1 VTKHPASS
9 AAAVRAVILDP
20 RAYAGPRDCR
30 DTRTRVQLLYG
41 GGMAGHSA
49 IDDLRTRLKPLLGA
63 AGLRDRTSA
72 AVTAAYEDTT
82 IARVAEL
89 ERRLTGEALRASL
102 PAPTLAL
109 VRDVAG
115 VLVFHQAEL
124 GCEVASAR
132 LAAELFSMAAAQ
144 IRAGMLDRAFLVV
157 RHALL
162 RAEDA
167 QAPYRDAPYI
177 PGPSYPRLETYD
189 IEAAAWVQ
197 AFTVFG
203 TAIRMVEDEDEI
215 LKGGA
220 GQVAPPVPLP
230 ARSVREILTDAKASL
245 AVPTIIVVGDVS
257 HVQPGRRDGD
267 PLKEGAALIGK
278 PIPLAVP
285 PADLPAARSELMA
298 ELPQFEPVI
307 DRILRPLAGQ
317 RSTRLPPI
325 VLVGPPGCGKTRA
338 ARRLGEVL
346 RLSPSV
352 YSMGGA
358 NDSLVLGG
366 VSRGWSTA
374 MFCAPFRE
382 MLRAGIANPLIIPDE
397 IDKAGTSR
405 QNGNP
410 IDVLIQLTG
419 VESSARYRDPYLQ
432 ADVDGSHVNWIMTA
446 NSVHGVNAALL
457 DRCLVF
463 HVDAPGPEHLRP
475 LALSILAEVRRDRGL
490 DERWAPTFD
499 ETEWAALARHWPR
512 GGSLRALRRLVE
524 IALDAREAG
533 PRH

>member
-1 VTKHPASS
+1 
-9 AAAVRAVILDP
+9 
-20 RAYAGPRDCR
+20 
-30 DTRTRVQLLYG
+30 
-41 GGMAGHSA
+41 
-49 IDDLRTRLKPLLGA
+49 
-63 AGLRDRTSA
+63 
-72 AVTAAYEDTT
+72 
-82 IARVAEL
+82 
-89 ERRLTGEALRASL
+89 
-102 PAPTLAL
+102 
-109 VRDVAG
+109 
-115 VLVFHQAEL
+115 
-124 GCEVASAR
+124 
-132 LAAELFSMAAAQ
+132 
-144 IRAGMLDRAFLVV
+144 
-157 RHALL
+157 
-162 RAEDA
+162 
-167 QAPYRDAPYI
+167 
-177 PGPSYPRLETYD
+177 
-189 IEAAAWVQ
+189 
-197 AFTVFG
+197 
-203 TAIRMVEDEDEI
+203 
-215 LKGGA
+215 
-220 GQVAPPVPLP
+220 
-230 ARSVREILTDAKASL
+230 
-245 AVPTIIVVGDVS
+245 
-257 HVQPGRRDGD
+257 
-267 PLKEGAALIGK
+267 
-278 PIPLAVP
+278 
-285 PADLPAARSELMA
+285 MA

-533 PRH
+533 PGTSPYPPFATSSRPETVMTDHRPKRALHPVLEMAVSTVRGRDEQGLVRPELAACSLAVLRLGARVRPRPLRPVRRPPALPSGAPAGRGAARKSGRPSGAAGMKRIRGPPPDPRSKP